1 MKRLYFLF
9 SLAFCLYAKSFAGNG
24 LDNYS
29 YTPTHLTES
38 GASASRFNI
47 KVQPAFFWATLGIE
61 AEYVVSPKMSVA
73 LQVLGKLGQTDSKNK
88 VRAIKQEEFSESGYM
103 AEIIG
108 RYFIQLSKKKLVLPP
123 SGFYVQASVGYSK
136 LLYFDGNTRPFTLHS
151 RRRPSTDPR
160 KPNDFS
166 QPLPIIGGIGAGYQ
180 VELLPKK
187 ILANIAVGAQ
197 TNLDNKG
204 VFFSIYVSPSV
215 GFMF

>member
-1 MKRLYFLF
+1 MKRLYFLLF
-9 SLAFCLYAKSFAGNG
+9 ISICLSAKSFAGNG
-24 LDNYS
+24 LENYP
-29 YTPTHLTES
+29 YTPTNFTES

-61 AEYVVSPKMSVA
+61 AEYVLSPKMSIA
-73 LQVLGKLGQTDSKNK
+73 LNVLGKLGQTDSKKK
-88 VRAIKQEEFSESGYM
+88 VRAIKQEEFLENGYM

-108 RYFIQLSKKKLVLPP
+108 RYYIQLSKKKLILAP
-123 SGFYVQASVGYSK
+123 SGFYVQASIGYSK

-151 RRRPSTDPR
+151 RKRPSSDPR
-160 KPNDFS
+160 KPSDFS
-166 QPLPIIGGIGAGYQ
+166 QPTPIIGGIGAGYQ

-187 ILANIAVGAQ
+187 ILANIALGAQ
-197 TNLDNKG
+197 TNLDDKG